1 MPTIAKLR
9 QEWCDLGLKRKSSWL
24 ALQLTLYHN
33 RIFVHF
39 GIVKNVH
46 YRKRKVDNGTEVKAR
61 TCSCNVPC
69 LYAGRI
75 LITCDRKRWFWR
87 FFWPGG
93 DFKTVATYIIPDE
106 RQCILETEIPRKA
119 YVPELTSFQLQS
131 PNVKLSYHELENSSN
146 MRLPS
151 LVAVAVLFFAA
162 TSLTAPT
169 PGPGSDIARR
179 GWSLDLWIALEKLTV
194 V

>member
-1 MPTIAKLR
+1 MLGLHERCA
-9 QEWCDLGLKRKSSWL
+9 GLKR
-24 ALQLTLYHN
+24 
-33 RIFVHF
+33 
-39 GIVKNVH
+39 
-46 YRKRKVDNGTEVKAR
+46 
-61 TCSCNVPC
+61 
-69 LYAGRI
+69 RI

-179 GWSLDLWIALEKLTV
+179 EAESHAVIEANSVKTKRTQHSSFQPSIGTKPMLGDDDEGYGDAARIVERDDDEGYGDAARIVERS
-194 V
+194 